1 MNTNKKTVHK
11 RRKALHKKSSLADII
26 ATLFLSAL
34 SLLFLVPIFVVVMNS
49 FKGKF
54 YISKAPFKLP
64 TSETFAGLD
73 NYINGIIK
81 SGFTKAMSYSFFI
94 TITSVV
100 VIIILTSM
108 TAWYITRR
116 KSKITSSLYYLFVFS
131 MIVPF
136 QMVMFSTVK
145 IANILHIDNPL
156 GIVVLYLGFG
166 SGLAVFI
173 FSGFVKGIPLE
184 IEEAA
189 MIDGCNPLQTFFR
202 VIFPIL
208 RPTAITVAILQA
220 MWVWNDYLLPMLVI
234 GNKYKTIPVAVQGV
248 LTGSYGARDMGSL
261 MAMLVL
267 AIVPIILFYLI
278 AQKSIIKGVIAGA
291 VKG

>member
-1 MNTNKKTVHK
+1 MKERNTVVRKKTK
-11 RRKALHKKSSLADII
+11 LADII
-26 ATLFLSAL
+26 IFVLLFMM
-34 SLLFLVPIFVVVMNS
+34 SLLFLVPIFVVLLNS

-54 YISKAPFKLP
+54 YISKAPFALP

-73 NYINGIIK
+73 NYVNGIIK
-81 SGFTKAMSYSFFI
+81 SGFTKAMGYSFFI
-94 TITSVV
+94 TVASVI
-100 VIIILTSM
+100 VIILLTSM

-116 KSKITSSLYYLFVFS
+116 KSKITSTLYYVFVFS

-145 IANILHIDNPL
+145 IANMLHIDNPV
-156 GIVVLYLGFG
+156 GIIILYLGFG
-166 SGLAVFI
+166 SGLAIFI
-173 FSGFVKGIPLE
+173 FSGFVKAIPIE

-189 MIDGCNPLQTFFR
+189 MIDGCNPLQTFYQ
-202 VIFPIL
+202 VVFPIL
-208 RPTAITVAILQA
+208 RPTAITVAILQT
-220 MWVWNDYLLPMLVI
+220 MWVWNDYLLPALVI

-248 LTGSYGARDMGSL
+248 LTGSYGDRNMGSL

-267 AIVPIILFYLI
+267 AIVPIVIFYLI
-278 AQKSIIKGVIAGA
+278 GQKSIIKGVISGA

>member
-1 MNTNKKTVHK
+1 MK
-11 RRKALHKKSSLADII
+11 RQSKFADILI
-26 ATLFLSAL
+26 FVILSCL
-34 SLLFLVPIFVVVMNS
+34 SLLFLIPIFVVLLNS
-49 FKGKF
+49 IKGKF
-54 YISKAPFKLP
+54 YISKAPFALP
-64 TSETFAGLD
+64 TAETFAGLD
-73 NYINGIIK
+73 NYINGIVK
-81 SGFTKAMSYSFFI
+81 SGFLKAMGYSFFI
-94 TITSVV
+94 TIASVIA
-100 VIIILTSM
+100 IIVLTSM

-116 KSKITSSLYYLFVFS
+116 KSKVSSILYYLFVFS

-145 IANILHIDNPL
+145 LANMLHLDNPL

-166 SGLAVFI
+166 AGLSIFV
-173 FSGFVKGIPLE
+173 FSGFVKAIPIE

-189 MIDGCNPLQTFFR
+189 MIDGCNPFQTFIS
-202 VIFPIL
+202 VVFPIL

-220 MWVWNDYLLPMLVI
+220 MWVWNDYLLPLLVI
-234 GNKYKTIPVAVQGV
+234 GNKYKTIPIAVQGV

-267 AIVPIILFYLI
+267 AIVPIIIFYLVC
-278 AQKSIIKGVIAGA
+278 QKSIIKGVIAGA

>member
-1 MNTNKKTVHK
+1 MKERNTVVRKKTK
-11 RRKALHKKSSLADII
+11 LADII
-26 ATLFLSAL
+26 IFVLLFMM
-34 SLLFLVPIFVVVMNS
+34 SLLFLVPIFVILLNS

-54 YISKAPFKLP
+54 YISKAPFALP

-73 NYINGIIK
+73 NYVNGIIK
-81 SGFTKAMSYSFFI
+81 SGFTKAMGYSFFI
-94 TITSVV
+94 TVASVI
-100 VIIILTSM
+100 VIILLTSM

-116 KSKITSSLYYLFVFS
+116 KSKITSTLYYVFVFS

-145 IANILHIDNPL
+145 IANMLHIDNPV
-156 GIVVLYLGFG
+156 GIIILYLGFG
-166 SGLAVFI
+166 SGLAIFI
-173 FSGFVKGIPLE
+173 FSGFVKAIPIE

-189 MIDGCNPLQTFFR
+189 MIDGCNPLQTFYQ
-202 VIFPIL
+202 VVFPIL
-208 RPTAITVAILQA
+208 RPTAITVAILQT
-220 MWVWNDYLLPMLVI
+220 MWVWNDYLLPALVI

-248 LTGSYGARDMGSL
+248 LTGSYGDRNMGSL

-267 AIVPIILFYLI
+267 AIVPIVIFYLI
-278 AQKSIIKGVIAGA
+278 GQKSIIKGVISGA

>member
-1 MNTNKKTVHK
+1 MKAHNIAVRKKTK
-11 RRKALHKKSSLADII
+11 LADII
-26 ATLFLSAL
+26 IFVLLFMM
-34 SLLFLVPIFVVVMNS
+34 SLLFLVPIFVVLLNS

-54 YISKAPFKLP
+54 YISKAPFALP

-73 NYINGIIK
+73 NYVNGIIK
-81 SGFTKAMSYSFFI
+81 SGFTKAMGYSFFI
-94 TITSVV
+94 TVASVI
-100 VIIILTSM
+100 VIILLTSM

-116 KSKITSSLYYLFVFS
+116 KSKITSTLYYVFVFS

-145 IANILHIDNPL
+145 IANMLHIDNPV
-156 GIVVLYLGFG
+156 GIIILYLGFG
-166 SGLAVFI
+166 SGLAIFI
-173 FSGFVKGIPLE
+173 FSGFVKAIPIE

-189 MIDGCNPLQTFFR
+189 MIDGCNPLQTFYQ
-202 VIFPIL
+202 VVFPIL
-208 RPTAITVAILQA
+208 RPTAITVAILQT
-220 MWVWNDYLLPMLVI
+220 MWVWNDYLLPALVI

-248 LTGSYGARDMGSL
+248 LTGSYGDRNMGSL

-267 AIVPIILFYLI
+267 AIVPIVIFYLI
-278 AQKSIIKGVIAGA
+278 GQKSIIKGVISGA

>member
-1 MNTNKKTVHK
+1 MKERNTVVRKKTK
-11 RRKALHKKSSLADII
+11 LADII
-26 ATLFLSAL
+26 IFVLLFMM
-34 SLLFLVPIFVVVMNS
+34 SLLFLVPIFVVLLNS

-54 YISKAPFKLP
+54 YISKAPFALP

-73 NYINGIIK
+73 NYVNGIIK
-81 SGFTKAMSYSFFI
+81 SGFTKAMGYSFFI
-94 TITSVV
+94 TVASVI
-100 VIIILTSM
+100 VIILLTSM

-116 KSKITSSLYYLFVFS
+116 KSKITSTLYYVFVFS

-145 IANILHIDNPL
+145 IANMLHIDNPM
-156 GIVVLYLGFG
+156 GIIILYLGFG
-166 SGLAVFI
+166 SGLAIFI
-173 FSGFVKGIPLE
+173 FSGFVKAIPIE

-189 MIDGCNPLQTFFR
+189 MIDGCNPLQTFYQ
-202 VIFPIL
+202 VVFPIL
-208 RPTAITVAILQA
+208 RPTAITVAILQT
-220 MWVWNDYLLPMLVI
+220 MWVWNDYLLPALVI

-248 LTGSYGARDMGSL
+248 LTGSYGDRNMGSL

-267 AIVPIILFYLI
+267 AIVPIVIFYLI
-278 AQKSIIKGVIAGA
+278 GQKSIIKGVISGA